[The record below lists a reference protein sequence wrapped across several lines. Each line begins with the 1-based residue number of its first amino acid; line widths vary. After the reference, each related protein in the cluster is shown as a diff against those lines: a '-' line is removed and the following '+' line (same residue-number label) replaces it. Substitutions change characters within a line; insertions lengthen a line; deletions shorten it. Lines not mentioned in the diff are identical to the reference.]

1 MDTVLQQ
8 LINGLSLGAIYALI
22 ALGYTMVYGV
32 LRLINFAHGDVYML
46 GAFAGYYLANALDLD
61 ASPSILG
68 AIVVTLGAMAI
79 CAVIGMLIERFAYR
93 PVRHHSRLT
102 SLITA
107 IGVSL
112 LLEYGGQVVF
122 GANPR
127 FFPQMIRAEVYS
139 VGGVQITNQ
148 NLLIIVVAI
157 VVMFGLEFIVHR
169 TRIGKAMRATS
180 FNLSVAKLMGINT
193 DYVIAFTFA
202 LGSALAAAGG
212 VMVALAIPR
221 IDPLMGLMTGLKAFV
236 AAVLGGIGSIP
247 GAMIG
252 GVLIG
257 LLETWLS
264 ATAYST
270 YRDAAAFAVL
280 ILILL
285 FRPAGIMGSRDG
297 REGLGARVDAG
308 RNEAPRY
315 GRHGRR
321 PARPELPVR
330 VWVRRFPHQRVLR
343 AHPQPDWHQRHPG
356 CQPESDQRA
365 RRSVLHRAC
374 RLHGGGRL

>member
-1 MDTVLQQ
+1 MDTFFQQ
-8 LINGLSLGAIYALI
+8 VINGLSLGAIYALI

-46 GAFAGYYLANALDLD
+46 GAFAGFYLANALGLD
-61 ASPSILG
+61 ANPSIVW
-68 AIVVTLGAMAI
+68 AIAVTIGSMAI
-79 CAVIGMLIERFAYR
+79 CACVGVLIERLAYR
-93 PVRHHSRLT
+93 PVRHHPRLT

-122 GANPR
+122 GATPR
-127 FFPQMIRAEVYS
+127 FFPQMIRSETYAA
-139 VGGVQITNQ
+139 GGVQITNQ
-148 NLLIIVVAI
+148 NLLIVVVAI
-157 VVMFGLEFIVHR
+157 VVMVGLEFVVHR

-180 FNLSVAKLMGINT
+180 YNLPVAKLMGINT
-193 DYVIAFTFA
+193 DFVIAFTFA

-247 GAMIG
+247 GAMVG
-252 GVLIG
+252 GLVIG
-257 LLETWLS
+257 LMETWLS

-270 YRDAAAFAVL
+270 YRDAVAFGVL

-285 FRPAGIMGSRDG
+285 VRPS
-297 REGLGARVDAG
+297 GLFGA
-308 RNEAPRY
+308 
-315 GRHGRR
+315 
-321 PARPELPVR
+321 PATEKV
-330 VWVRRFPHQRVLR
+330 
-343 AHPQPDWHQRHPG
+343 
-356 CQPESDQRA
+356 
-365 RRSVLHRAC
+365 
-374 RLHGGGRL
+374 